1 MATVRLDGEKINSW
15 EAFHSESQAAFG
27 FPDFYGRNMDAWI
40 DSLSTLREGDG
51 MSKFQLGPEE
61 TLQVELL
68 HSGVLRK
75 QAPEILGALKEYL
88 SIVNQLYIENGE
100 EPALALV
107 LL

>member
-1 MATVRLDGEKINSW
+1 MTTVRLDGEKITNW
-15 EAFHSESQAAFG
+15 EGFHSESQAVFG

-51 MSKFQLGPEE
+51 MSKFTLGPEE
-61 TLQVELL
+61 TLQIELL
-68 HSGVLRK
+68 HSDILRK
-75 QAPEILGALKEYL
+75 KAPDMLGALKEYT

-100 EPALALV
+100 EPALTLV

>member
-1 MATVRLDGEKINSW
+1 MPTVQLNGAKIKDW
-15 EAFHSESQAAFG
+15 DAFHTESQAAFG

-51 MSKFQLGPEE
+51 MSKFQLGPDE
-61 TLQVELL
+61 TLEIELL
-68 HSGVLRK
+68 HSAMMRK
-75 QAPEILGALKEYL
+75 QAPEILGALKEVT

-100 EPALALV
+100 EPALSLV